1 MTLVINCAGHR
12 KQKYKDSNKGLTFP
26 FEGWSTSGGGEGSV
40 WPMSTSIKSTWV
52 AIFNERGIALSR
64 LTCSISFLEDI
75 AYTYI
80 ASQRRQAREV
90 KDPLWQ
96 SWLRRSLFRHRIS
109 LRVTHM
115 YIVEMKEKTITH
127 FLFMFQFLQSQSHRS
142 RTHPPYCLPN
152 ETDMWPVRHGAF
164 LKLDK

>member
-1 MTLVINCAGHR
+1 MRVMT
-12 KQKYKDSNKGLTFP
+12 
-26 FEGWSTSGGGEGSV
+26 E
-40 WPMSTSIKSTWV
+40 
-52 AIFNERGIALSR
+52 AIL
-64 LTCSISFLEDI
+64 IS
-75 AYTYI
+75 
-80 ASQRRQAREV
+80 SQNLA
-90 KDPLWQ
+90 KL
-96 SWLRRSLFRHRIS
+96 S